1 MEHPMTWSRSAA
13 TSSELPG
20 VLLLMSSSVVLIGM
34 WSALWFTRVP
44 LSPER
49 GRKEWHPVALE
60 QFHEACQAGNGTACN
75 DLGVSYER
83 GYGTTPNSGKAFEA
97 FERACRAGSPDGCNN
112 QGAMLERGWGAAR
125 DVEDLKRARAL
136 YQQACEKGAGLGC
149 SNLGALY
156 AKGKGVPRNTG
167 GARWLFERACQKGCA
182 TGCNNLIALYEPRP
196 RGNSI

>member
-20 VLLLMSSSVVLIGM
+20 VLLLMSSSLVLIGM
-34 WSALWFTRVP
+34 WSELWFTRVP
-44 LSPER
+44 LSPE
-49 GRKEWHPVALE
+49 GGGKEWYPVALE
-60 QFHEACQAGNGTACN
+60 EFHEACQAGNGTACN

-83 GYGTTPNSGKAFEA
+83 GYGTTPNSGKALEA

-112 QGAMLERGWGAAR
+112 QGALLERGWAEAR
-125 DVEDLKRARAL
+125 DLERAREL
-136 YQQACEKGAGLGC
+136 YEQACTQGSGLGC

-167 GARWLFERACQKGCA
+167 GARSLFERACQKGCV
-182 TGCNNLIALYEPRP
+182 TGCNNLIVVNEPRP
-196 RGNSI
+196 LGTSPT